1 LPVTCTLLSGR
12 DKHRP
17 FFLANGLIMVVTIIG
32 IGAVILLLLGVGFA
46 VGPVKGGRPPLVEA
60 FFAFLAFFFLIL
72 GLRLMVGEPS
82 PLAVVGDLFASL
94 ALTFFWVMR
103 RK

>member
-1 LPVTCTLLSGR
+1 MVNAIAIGTIVV
-12 DKHRP
+12 
-17 FFLANGLIMVVTIIG
+17 FLVLVLAF
-32 IGAVILLLLGVGFA
+32 AFGVAFA
-46 VGPVKGGRPPLVEA
+46 PARARYPRLEA

-72 GLRLMVGEPS
+72 GLRLMVGEPN

-94 ALTFFWVMR
+94 SLTFFWVLR